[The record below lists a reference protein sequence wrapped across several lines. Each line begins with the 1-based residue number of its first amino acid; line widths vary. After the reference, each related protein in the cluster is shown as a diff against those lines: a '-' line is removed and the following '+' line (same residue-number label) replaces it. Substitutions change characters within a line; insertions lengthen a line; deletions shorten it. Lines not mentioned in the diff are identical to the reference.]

1 MGKFKNTYSTTNK
14 IITEIWLIYKKLI
27 LKIQL
32 YISATPG
39 IGDLAINGTGF
50 LLAFVEFKS

>member
-32 YISATPG
+32 YKISH
-39 IGDLAINGTGF
+39 IKYII
-50 LLAFVEFKS
+50 FKLIIYKKI